1 MEKRFGLSI
10 LIFSRFLFLFFSFL
24 FLFPYQTLK
33 WFRNFLFQVPRWFQ
47 ISGFFFFPVLWC
59 SHNGWLDWLAGWLA
73 GNHPPEEFSQIP
85 QQAKEEIFLNKIEK
99 NKNSCTYILTTS
111 WNLFLYMAISE
122 IICSEFD
129 DFGVYFSQE
138 SSLMTHTGNFLLL
151 NGKNKATKNLDS
163 NVRIIGLLTS
173 NSNA

>member
-1 MEKRFGLSI
+1 
-10 LIFSRFLFLFFSFL
+10 
-24 FLFPYQTLK
+24 
-33 WFRNFLFQVPRWFQ
+33 
-47 ISGFFFFPVLWC
+47 
-59 SHNGWLDWLAGWLA
+59 
-73 GNHPPEEFSQIP
+73 
-85 QQAKEEIFLNKIEK
+85 
-99 NKNSCTYILTTS
+99 
-111 WNLFLYMAISE
+111 MAISE